1 MLRLSSPRSTVASA
15 PAADTP
21 VRHIIRWRTCCGP
34 ACSSILDI
42 AGALDHDVGLHGCLA
57 KVPAVEIRGPEAADH
72 IGAICARPAR
82 QLPKFAA
89 ANIRRTL
96 ESGHTIPGGCE
107 GSSSWTCSRAGSPG
121 QREGQRRNDKG
132 NRGSCRRRR
141 CSRERV
147 HDRATRPEKRH
158 HGHAKTA
165 PEYRR
170 YTGDRRSLK
179 PFGPYN
185 ARYTGDHRS
194 IFRKRYAEMI
204 TRVSLQVA
212 RPEAGRHPAKHVRR
226 AQQR

>member
-1 MLRLSSPRSTVASA
+1 MVMPDRSLQPARVTDRTPQQSAKPRSTAKPLLAQRPGLGSCASSRTTKRTRTRQIRLIWA
-15 PAADTP
+15 ASLSRADRTSPA
-21 VRHIIRWRTCCGP
+21 
-34 ACSSILDI
+34 
-42 AGALDHDVGLHGCLA
+42 
-57 KVPAVEIRGPEAADH
+57 
-72 IGAICARPAR
+72 
-82 QLPKFAA
+82 Q
-89 ANIRRTL
+89 NRRTL
-96 ESGHTIPGGCE
+96 ESGHTIPCGCE

-185 ARYTGDHRS
+185 ARDTGDHCQFFRS
-194 IFRKRYAEMI
+194 DM
-204 TRVSLQVA
+204 
-212 RPEAGRHPAKHVRR
+212 RR
-226 AQQR
+226 